1 MPVIKTT
8 AHNTYIVSDTYDEIY
23 QKLQAAKQSGAQ
35 FIKITCPNEDDKTL
49 LNIANI
55 EAIAE
60 S

>member
-1 MPVIKTT
+1 MPIIKTT

-23 QKLQAAKQSGAQ
+23 QKLQAAKQSGTQ
-35 FIKITCPNEDDKTL
+35 FIKVARPNEDDKTL

>member
-8 AHNTYIVSDTYDEIY
+8 AHNTYIVSDTYDELY

-35 FIKITCPNEDDKTL
+35 FIKIARPNEDGRTL

-55 EAIAE
+55 ETISE
-60 S
+60 

>member
-8 AHNTYIVSDTYDEIY
+8 AHNTYIVSDTYDELY

-35 FIKITCPNEDDKTL
+35 FIKIARPNEDGRTL

-55 EAIAE
+55 ETIAE
-60 S
+60 

>member
-35 FIKITCPNEDDKTL
+35 FIKIARPNEDGRTL

-55 EAIAE
+55 ETISE
-60 S
+60 